1 MHDTL
6 LTQQSPT
13 FLLADVGL
21 PMIFLTLP
29 LMIGALIPVILL
41 EILITKP
48 LLGMGYGKTAWVV
61 SVANVISTL
70 AGVPL
75 AWIAVL
81 LVDYLLFFV
90 GMHLPMPNV
99 KEGPVLEVIEVI
111 LFPAWNGGPDEP
123 GFYWVAPVAT
133 IALLIPSFFASWY
146 IEALTISRMVKSEW
160 PLVRSASLKAN
171 LVSYAFL
178 LLAGGAWL
186 AVSLLIHHRG

>member
-1 MHDTL
+1 MHGTIL
-6 LTQQSPT
+6 IPQNPT
-13 FLLADVGL
+13 YLLADVGL

-41 EILITKP
+41 EVWITKP
-48 LLGMGYGKTAWVV
+48 LLGMSYRRTASVV

-70 AGVPL
+70 AGIPL

-81 LVDYLLFFV
+81 LLDYLVFAIATN
-90 GMHLPMPNV
+90 LPMPNV
-99 KEGPVLEVIEVI
+99 HEGPVLEVFEVV
-111 LFPAWNGGPDEP
+111 LFSAWTGGPDEP

-133 IALLIPSFFASWY
+133 MALLIPSFFASWY
-146 IEALTISRMVKSEW
+146 IEAFAIGKMVNAERS
-160 PLVRSASLKAN
+160 LVRSASLKAN

-186 AVSLLIHHRG
+186 AVALLKHHPR